1 MAANKN
7 KVWKIRILSLNE
19 QLYTITRKVVS
30 SSVLM
35 VNAIYSA
42 FKTNN
47 MQFSACLSAVQG
59 MMDWNKLRTS
69 SRASGRFFSNDLV
82 I

>member
-35 VNAIYSA
+35 VNAIHSA